1 MGLCPDLDALMRQNH
16 ALLDDRACM
25 VLMDPP
31 NKDREIHVR
40 TAPHYSNAADVSCL
54 IESIDGK
61 VNAYSGASYPP
72 LSQSLW
78 RHKDPIGLQLNSG
91 SRNIVRSNFFRVP
104 TGRLP
109 GIIYQ
114 YSVSIFK

>member
-1 MGLCPDLDALMRQNH
+1 MWRSSYMNFAVLVGL
-16 ALLDDRACM
+16 ACM
-25 VLMDPP
+25 VLMDQP
-31 NKDREIHVR
+31 NKDRERYVR
-40 TAPHYSNAADVSCL
+40 T
-54 IESIDGK
+54 ESIDGK
-61 VNAYSGASYPP
+61 VNAYAGASYPP